1 MNFIKKIS
9 LLFSSVILTTIISCG
24 DLNSAQQDQYDKI
37 MDLHDLSMKHHS
49 EMMNIAG
56 EVRKYKDN
64 PALPPALQYVIN
76 PLMNQVEKADEDMMA
91 WMNQTALQKTLKT
104 GEAWFW
110 SRSRQTLWHKGATSG
125 NIQKII
131 SLHYDC
137 DGDTI
142 LAKVHPAGPACHTGE
157 QSCFFNK
164 ITLTVNGKQ

>member
-1 MNFIKKIS
+1 MSKNNIPTLKWTKDGLIPTI
-9 LLFSSVILTTIISCG
+9 VQDVTT
-24 DLNSAQQDQYDKI
+24 
-37 MDLHDLSMKHHS
+37 
-49 EMMNIAG
+49 
-56 EVRKYKDN
+56 
-64 PALPPALQYVIN
+64 
-76 PLMNQVEKADEDMMA
+76 NQVLMMA

-131 SLHYDC
+131 NLHYDC

-142 LAKVHPAGPACHTGE
+142 LAKVHPTGPACHTGQ

-164 ITLTVNGKQ
+164 ITLTVNSE